1 MNKSARDALFGMKTL
16 PKQGGGWGLLLKTGA
31 EVSDLAPASVRS
43 IQTIDDFFLV
53 FSSGQ
58 KTSGRGFSFVMGLIL
73 GSVGMSMIL
82 ADVVLGGVLLRSD
95 FWPHLAGAYGVLL
108 FISAAFI
115 AWSIRSVVR
124 PLSPSI
130 ILSRRTRCFY
140 CWLGPEVGWKSLNY
154 DAIQPV
160 SMVTRSYSLAGS
172 ATGHVLAIVDLESA
186 HRRIK
191 SYVPLAEPN
200 RDIRAPEMIWEF
212 VRGYMD
218 GDPAKL
224 PEVDPLPPFGDK
236 RADFVVLDRR
246 MYGGLVDDQHRIRA
260 GLFPAIYVGIVGSL
274 MYWFEKAGLWISRVA
289 PRPELPA
296 EVRAELGAAPLESS
310 FRVRKLTEAERLAY
324 SGRLSYLNR
333 RWLLLASICTVIMIM
348 MFAVPGLPPWF
359 SEINR

>member
-16 PKQGGGWGLLLKTGA
+16 PEQGGGWGLLLKTGPEA
-31 EVSDLAPASVRS
+31 SDLAPASVRS
-43 IQTIDDFFLV
+43 IQTINDSFLI
-53 FSSGQ
+53 FAPGPEA
-58 KTSGRGFSFVMGLIL
+58 SGRGFSFVIGIIIGL
-73 GSVGMSMIL
+73 VGLSMIL
-82 ADVVLGGVLLRSD
+82 ADFVLGGVLLRSD
-95 FWPHLAGAYGVLL
+95 FWPHLAGAYGILF

-124 PLSPSI
+124 PLSPPI
-130 ILSRRTRCFY
+130 ILSRRLRCFY
-140 CWLGPEVGWKSLNY
+140 CWLGTAIGWRALDY

-160 SMVTRSYSLAGS
+160 TMVTRSYSLAGS
-172 ATGHVLAIVDLESA
+172 ATGYVLAIVDLESTD
-186 HRRIK
+186 RRIK

-212 VRGYMD
+212 LRGYMD

-224 PEVDPLPPFGDK
+224 PEVDPLPPLGDK

-246 MYGGLVDDQHRIRA
+246 MYGGFVDDQHRIKA
-260 GLFPAIYVGIVGSL
+260 GVFPIIYVGIVGSL

-296 EVRAELGAAPLESS
+296 EVRAEVGVVPSESS
-310 FRVRKLTEAERLAY
+310 CRVRKLTEAERLAY
-324 SGRLSYLNR
+324 SGRLRHLNR
-333 RWLLLASICTVIMIM
+333 RWLLLASICTVIMLM

-359 SEINR
+359 SELNR